1 MIPNILQLPHSTNLV
16 IYAKWA
22 NINGLQETFGMN
34 EMQWFDRIR
43 EACGGESQI
52 SDFPNLDAL
61 KQNPQGAIFNFF
73 VRAANIPIPVPP
85 SPIVDYRNP
94 IPLSEQNRL
103 FVYNDVREFNQPFI
117 KGVYRSEKMD
127 LSSNGYT
134 NWIADRVELIGKINN
149 NAKLKNMLLTYIY
162 LCFAEEEGK
171 RNNFNINIELMS
183 VFRGGNESM
192 YYKNGANTSQSN
204 AHSWR
209 QETNQVLILN
219 GYYDPK
225 NASAFEFV
233 KKWHSEND
241 DCCNSGGLFSNFD
254 RRHLSHSYI
263 REEDPDDGVILDT
276 VWDKYYDSRDK
287 YDRLIAIKRKFDP
300 DYIFTANTFGVDA
313 SNAPEEKRN
322 KITKKDY
329 IIN

>member
-52 SDFPNLDAL
+52 TDFPNLDAL
-61 KQNPQGAIFNFF
+61 NQNPQGAIFNFFF

-134 NWIADRVELIGKINN
+134 NWIADRVELIG
-149 NAKLKNMLLTYIY
+149 M
-162 LCFAEEEGK
+162 
-171 RNNFNINIELMS
+171 
-183 VFRGGNESM
+183 
-192 YYKNGANTSQSN
+192 
-204 AHSWR
+204 
-209 QETNQVLILN
+209 
-219 GYYDPK
+219 
-225 NASAFEFV
+225 
-233 KKWHSEND
+233 
-241 DCCNSGGLFSNFD
+241 
-254 RRHLSHSYI
+254 
-263 REEDPDDGVILDT
+263 
-276 VWDKYYDSRDK
+276 
-287 YDRLIAIKRKFDP
+287 
-300 DYIFTANTFGVDA
+300 
-313 SNAPEEKRN
+313 
-322 KITKKDY
+322 
-329 IIN
+329 

>member
-61 KQNPQGAIFNFF
+61 KQNPQGANFNFF
-73 VRAANIPIPVPP
+73 VRAAHGVQLISLSKFHHLQYV
-85 SPIVDYRNP
+85 VDYRNP

-117 KGVYRSEKMD
+117 KGVYRSEKMN

-149 NAKLKNMLLTYIY
+149 NAHCTDS
-162 LCFAEEEGK
+162 AQ
-171 RNNFNINIELMS
+171 
-183 VFRGGNESM
+183 
-192 YYKNGANTSQSN
+192 SQ
-204 AHSWR
+204 
-209 QETNQVLILN
+209 Q
-219 GYYDPK
+219 
-225 NASAFEFV
+225 
-233 KKWHSEND
+233 
-241 DCCNSGGLFSNFD
+241 
-254 RRHLSHSYI
+254 
-263 REEDPDDGVILDT
+263 
-276 VWDKYYDSRDK
+276 
-287 YDRLIAIKRKFDP
+287 
-300 DYIFTANTFGVDA
+300 
-313 SNAPEEKRN
+313 
-322 KITKKDY
+322 KIVSKT
-329 IIN
+329 